1 MVNSKQEE
9 WLKPY
14 VSRKTRKGGAT
25 SKEHLQIF
33 NKLLFD
39 SSYGNTMEYVRNRL
53 LSTFEKPDDTEDL
66 YKHQN
71 KAKVIVIEPFENF
84 DCLAF
89 KFQTVT
95 VKKPSHSG
103 LCILNFS
110 KLHTY

>member
-53 LSTFEKPDDTEDL
+53 LSNLAKTDDAEEW
-66 YKHQN
+66 YKQQK
-71 KAKVIVIEPFENF
+71 KALVIVTKPFENF

-95 VKKPSHSG
+95 IKNSSYSE
-103 LCILNFS
+103 LCIITSS
-110 KLHTY
+110 KLHT